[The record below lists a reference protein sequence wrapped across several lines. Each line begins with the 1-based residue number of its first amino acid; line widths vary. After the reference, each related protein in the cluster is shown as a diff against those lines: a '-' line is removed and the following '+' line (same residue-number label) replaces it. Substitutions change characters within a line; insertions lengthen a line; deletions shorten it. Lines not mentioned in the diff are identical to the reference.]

1 MAVQWSHQLA
11 DDLEFDAA
19 AQTASTDR
27 GHLDTTAGTLHRY
40 LIVGCFVPT
49 SIDEL
54 RTAVGDA
61 LAADEPLELVAG
73 GSKRG
78 LGRPIQTPRMLD
90 LSKLAGIRGYEP
102 NELVLTA
109 GAATPLA
116 VIEAALAPAD
126 QMLAFEPPD
135 WSALLGVPAAEAARR
150 TIGGVLACNLS
161 GPRRIKAG
169 AARDHFLGF
178 RGVSGRGEVF
188 KSGGRVVKNVT
199 GYDLSKLMA
208 GSYGTLAAIEEVSL
222 KILPRPEHTETVVL
236 CGLDPAAAARAM
248 GQALGSPHEVS
259 GAAYLPARATAALT
273 SLADLPGIAA
283 LRLEGPMPSVEF
295 RRERLLAELAADC
308 DATVLEDD
316 ASTAF
321 WRAVRDVQPLA
332 HLPDRAVWRVSVA
345 PSRGA
350 ELGEAIAR
358 ATDASWFVDWGG
370 GLLWVAIASNQDMAE
385 DGGAALIRGAIGG
398 ADGHGTGHA
407 TLVKGSPALRRAV
420 PVFEPQPPAL
430 AALARRVK
438 DSFDPR
444 HILNPGRMVE
454 GS

>member
-1 MAVQWSHQLA
+1 MTRFL
-11 DDLEFDAA
+11 
-19 AQTASTDR
+19 
-27 GHLDTTAGTLHRY
+27 
-40 LIVGCFVPT
+40 PT
-49 SIDEL
+49 SINEL
-54 RTAVGDA
+54 RDAVADA
-61 LAADEPLELVAG
+61 LAANEPVELVAG
-73 GSKRG
+73 GTKRG
-78 LGRPIQTPRMLD
+78 LGRPLQVPRTVD
-90 LSKLAGIRGYEP
+90 LSELSGIRDYQP

-109 GAATPLA
+109 AAATPLV
-116 VIEAALAPAD
+116 VIEAAMAPAR

-135 WSALLGVPAAEAARR
+135 WRALLGTPEGRP
-150 TIGGVLACNLS
+150 TLGGVLACNLS

-188 KSGGRVVKNVT
+188 KSGGKVVKNVT

-208 GSYGTLAAIEEVSL
+208 GSYGTLAALEEVTV
-222 KILPRPEHTETVVL
+222 KVLPRPEFTETVVL
-236 CGLDPAAAARAM
+236 CGLDPAAAVSAMSRAL
-248 GQALGSPHEVS
+248 ASPHEIS
-259 GAAYLPARATAALT
+259 GAAYLPAGVTAALT

-283 LRLEGPMPSVEF
+283 LRLEGPPPSVTF
-295 RRERLLAELAADC
+295 RRERLLAELATDC
-308 DATVLEDD
+308 DSTVLDDD
-316 ASTAF
+316 ASTTF
-321 WRAVRDVQPLA
+321 WGAIRDVEPLA
-332 HLPDRAVWRVSVA
+332 GLADRTVWRVSVA

-358 ATDASWFVDWGG
+358 AVDATWFVDWGG
-370 GLLWVAIASNQDMAE
+370 GLLWMAVAAGKNRAE
-385 DGGAALIRGAIGG
+385 DGGAALIRTAIRG

-407 TLVKGSPALRRAV
+407 TLVKGSAALRRAV

-430 AALARRVK
+430 AALAARVK